1 MTIQEIGAER
11 IKRLVHRCFPE
22 PERSFLINEAA
33 YLHSYEV
40 HFEHS
45 EIEMFFALAKG
56 MGSFFSRSVTI
67 SLFDEGCEQEDC
79 EKIED
84 CLSRRSSFHETHMAG
99 RSGSSGMITVLAAII
114 ESPRM
119 QSIDFFTNLL

>member
-22 PERSFLINEAA
+22 PERSFLIDEAA

-40 HFEHS
+40 QFDHS

-56 MGSFFSRSVTI
+56 METFFSRSVTV
-67 SLFDEGCEQEDC
+67 SLYDDACEQEDC

-84 CLSRRSSFHETHMAG
+84 CLSRRSSFHETHVEG
-99 RSGSSGMITVLAAII
+99 RSGRPGTITVLAAII

-119 QSIDFFTNLL
+119 QSIDFFTKFL